1 MKKRPGAMVTDGSTW
16 LTEKTRVVA
25 TASPAPAANCTVYAR
40 LAFKASSVML
50 AVAETLF
57 AAVEV
62 KSITNEQLA
71 PAPKLAGG
79 DAARST
85 VGNCSRRPERKRWR
99 SFPGSGCVCQR
110 FITHGIR
117 SRCSQQFES
126 SHRASLAALQAGV
139 SCQGRVCLVEW
150 TP

>member
-79 DAARST
+79 DAAL
-85 VGNCSRRPERKRWR
+85 NCGPL
-99 SFPGSGCVCQR
+99 
-110 FITHGIR
+110 
-117 SRCSQQFES
+117 
-126 SHRASLAALQAGV
+126 LAASREKALEIV
-139 SCQGRVCLVEW
+139 SRIRMRLSAVYNARYTFKVFAAVRVQS
-150 TP
+150 